1 MTEALEPAIRAAC
14 GNPEAA
20 VTLAIRGYGPEL
32 LGYLNAMLRDAS
44 EADDVFAT
52 VCEHVW
58 TAAADDVF
66 SGVCVKLWRGLPA
79 FAWES
84 SFRTWAYTVTRNACV
99 SFLRGVRKSPSSP
112 GNASLDAIMAEVRS
126 KTATFLRTDTKDRLA
141 EVRDALEP
149 DDQTLLILRIDRKL
163 PWRDIARVFEPEP
176 ATAAALDRRAAA
188 LRKRLERLKVELRE
202 QIKR

>member
-1 MTEALEPAIRAAC
+1 VTEALEPAIRAAC
-14 GNPEAA
+14 GNPETA

-32 LGYLNAMLRDAS
+32 LGYLNAMLRDP
-44 EADDVFAT
+44 
-52 VCEHVW
+52 
-58 TAAADDVF
+58 AAADDVF
-66 SGVCVKLWRGLPA
+66 SGVCEKLWRGLPA
-79 FAWES
+79 FGWES

-99 SFLRGVRKSPSSP
+99 SFLRGARKSPSSP
-112 GNASLDAIMAEVRS
+112 GNASLDAIVAEVRT

-141 EVRDALEP
+141 EVRDTLEP

-176 ATAAALDRRAAA
+176 ATDAALDRRAAA

-202 QIKR
+202 RIKR